1 MGIEN
6 YILQY
11 GVLAVWVVV
20 LLRQQH
26 IYDTAFR
33 QLIEANTRAT
43 IENNTYLTE
52 NKSVLECIK
61 DILKTKKGG
70 M

>member
-33 QLIEANTRAT
+33 QLIEANTKAT
-43 IENNTYLTE
+43 IENNTYLLE
-52 NKSVLECIK
+52 NRN
-61 DILKTKKGG
+61 ILQKVCDLLKNKKGG
-70 M
+70 Y